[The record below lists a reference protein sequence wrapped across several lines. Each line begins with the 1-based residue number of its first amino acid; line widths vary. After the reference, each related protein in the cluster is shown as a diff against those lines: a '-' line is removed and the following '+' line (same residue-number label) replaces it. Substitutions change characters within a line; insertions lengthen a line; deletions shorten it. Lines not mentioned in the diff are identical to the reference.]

1 MSPISALRSLV
12 LAAVAVVALAA
23 LACGNSTGTPGAVGG
38 GPAPGTVGVALQR
51 VASGLDLPLFVTAP
65 PGDPRLFI
73 VEKSGRIR
81 VVESGALRPTP
92 FLDLSTVVSAGPEQG
107 LLGLAFHPA
116 YAQNGLFVVDYTD
129 QSGNTQVVTYKVSS
143 DPNVADPATAHV
155 ILGVPQP
162 FANHNGG
169 EVAFGPDGDLYVG
182 LGDGGS
188 EGDPQGHGQ
197 DRTELLGSLLRI
209 ALNADG
215 AGYTTPADN
224 PFAAGPGGARAEL
237 WNSGLRNPWR
247 FSFDRATGELYI
259 ADVGQNAFEE
269 VNVLPAGDRGG
280 ENFGWNIMEGMHCY
294 AASSCDRSGLT
305 LPVIEYGHDA
315 GCSITGGY
323 VYRGAAIAALQGTY
337 FYADYCSGFVRSFRW
352 QAGAVTEEH
361 AWPALEPGSGITSF
375 GEDAAGE
382 LYLTAVSGD
391 VYRIVPAAAATSRAG
406 SLPRAT
412 RPLPPAH

>member
-1 MSPISALRSLV
+1 MTPISGLRSLP
-12 LAAVAVVALAA
+12 LAAIGVVALAA
-23 LACGNSTGTPGAVGG
+23 YGCGNSTGMPGTVGD
-38 GPAPGTVGVALQR
+38 GPTPGTVGVALQR

-65 PGDPRLFI
+65 PGDPRVFI
-73 VEKSGRIR
+73 VEKAGRIR
-81 VVESGALRPTP
+81 IVESGALRPTP
-92 FLDLSTVVSAGPEQG
+92 FLDLTTLVSAGAEQG

-129 QSGNTQVVTYKVSS
+129 QAGNTQVVTYKVST

-155 ILGVPQP
+155 ILSVPQP

-169 EVAFGPDGDLYVG
+169 EVTFGPDGDLYIG

-209 ALNADG
+209 SVNADG
-215 AGYTTPADN
+215 AGYTAPADN
-224 PFAAGPGGARAEL
+224 PFVGQSGARAEL
-237 WNSGLRNPWR
+237 WNVGLRNPWR

-259 ADVGQNAFEE
+259 ADVGQSAFEE

-323 VYRGAAIAALQGTY
+323 VYRGAAITALPGTY

-352 QAGAVTEEH
+352 HGGAVTEEH
-361 AWPALEPGSGITSF
+361 AWPTLAPGSGITSF
-375 GEDAAGE
+375 GEDAGGE

-391 VYRIVPAAAATSRAG
+391 VYRIVPAAATSPAG

-412 RPLPPAH
+412 RRLPRAH